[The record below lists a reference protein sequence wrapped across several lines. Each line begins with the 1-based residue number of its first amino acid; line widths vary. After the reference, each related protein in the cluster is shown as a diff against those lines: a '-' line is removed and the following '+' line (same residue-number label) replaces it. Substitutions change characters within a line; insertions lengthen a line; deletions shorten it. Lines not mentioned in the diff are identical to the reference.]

1 MIEPK
6 DKTKP
11 QTYSLNSEA
20 INKLTELSENYK
32 CSKSYMLQQLIIENY
47 NELIK
52 YKLVKCKNCGAN
64 YHIPRKQ
71 ELTKCEV
78 CEKEIE

>member
-47 NELIK
+47 NDLIK
-52 YKLVKCKNCGAN
+52 YKIVKCINCGAN
-64 YHIPRKQ
+64 YHIPVKQ

-78 CEKEIE
+78 CGKEI